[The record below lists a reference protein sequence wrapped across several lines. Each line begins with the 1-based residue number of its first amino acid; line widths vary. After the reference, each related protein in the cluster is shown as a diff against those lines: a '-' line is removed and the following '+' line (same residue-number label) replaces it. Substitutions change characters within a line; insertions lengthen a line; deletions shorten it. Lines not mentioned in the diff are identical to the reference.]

1 MTTMTTMMWNA
12 LYCAIYEENT
22 VFQYVHFTEHGL
34 IRGGFSCWKPEL
46 VNYL

>member
-1 MTTMTTMMWNA
+1 MKDSMLQA
-12 LYCAIYEENT
+12 LYVAIYEEHT

-46 VNYL
+46 IKYI